1 MKKKMIAL
9 VLALV
14 LVMTT
19 VAAVAEGK
27 LVIYSPNSEGI
38 INNVIP
44 AFEEKYGVEVE
55 LISAGA
61 GEVVKRLISEANNP
75 YCDINFGGVNYAIY
89 MENPDLFQ
97 EYVSG
102 NDVNLPEEFQNKT
115 GFYTNYTINGSCL
128 LINTEKMG
136 DIQVA
141 GYADLLNPALK
152 GTIATADCATSSS
165 AFAQLTNILLAMGG
179 YENDA
184 AWDYTAELIKQW
196 DGKILSGSSAVYKG
210 VAEGEYLVGLTYE
223 DPCATLI
230 AQGAPVSIVYPVE
243 GSVYLPSAAAIIKGA
258 PNLEN
263 AKLFIDY
270 LISEECQQAFGDNL
284 TIRPILAHIQSK
296 TLGDINEIFTITED
310 LQYIAEHKAEIV
322 EKYKDLFASLQ

>member
-1 MKKKMIAL
+1 MKKKLVAL
-9 VLALV
+9 TMVLALV
-14 LVMTT
+14 LG
-19 VAAVAEGK
+19 AAGALAEGK

-44 AFEEKYGVEVE
+44 AFEEKYDVEVE

-75 YCDINFGGVNYAIY
+75 YGDINFGGVNYAIY
-89 MENPDLFQ
+89 KENPDLFQ
-97 EYVSG
+97 EYVSP
-102 NDVNLPEEFQNKT
+102 NDANLPEAFRNTT

-128 LINTEKMG
+128 LVNKDKIG
-136 DIQVA
+136 DIKIE
-141 GYADLLNPALK
+141 GYADLLKPELK
-152 GTIATADCATSSS
+152 GNIATADCATSSS

-179 YENDA
+179 YESDE
-184 AWDYTAELIKQW
+184 AWTYVEELIKQW

-230 AQGAPVSIVYPVE
+230 SQGANVEIVYPVE
-243 GSVYLPSAAAIIKGA
+243 GSVYLPSAAAIVKGA

-284 TIRPILAHIQSK
+284 TIRPILAHVPSK
-296 TLGDINEIFTITED
+296 TLGDIGEIYTINED
-310 LQYIAEHKAEIV
+310 LEYVAENKADIV
-322 EKYKDLFASLQ
+322 EKYKDIFAGVQ